1 MKTNEVLQRDV
12 QDAIKWEPLLNAAEI
27 GVSVKEG
34 VVTLTGTVDAYAKK
48 IEAESAVKKVTGVRA
63 VVEEIKVK
71 YDNWG
76 EKTDEEI
83 ANEILFAFDWSWKIP
98 KDKLSVKVENGGVT
112 LEGNLNWSFQ
122 RDAAKSIA
130 TNCIDVKYV
139 TDRIVIKSE
148 TKDKVEKA
156 ELEKAFKRSWSLENQ
171 DIGVNVI
178 DNKVILTGH
187 VASWY
192 QQEEAGRIA
201 WSAPGIAIVENR
213 LTVDYL

>member
-1 MKTNEVLQRDV
+1 M
-12 QDAIKWEPLLNAAEI
+12 
-27 GVSVKEG
+27 
-34 VVTLTGTVDAYAKK
+34 
-48 IEAESAVKKVTGVRA
+48 
-63 VVEEIKVK
+63 
-71 YDNWG
+71 
-76 EKTDEEI
+76 
-83 ANEILFAFDWSWKIP
+83 
-98 KDKLSVKVENGGVT
+98 
-112 LEGNLNWSFQ
+112 
-122 RDAAKSIA
+122 
-130 TNCIDVKYV
+130 KYV

-148 TKDKVEKA
+148 TKDKVEKT

-201 WSAPGIAIVENR
+201 WSAPGIAIVDNR